1 VLKPLIDAQYRTLA
15 DAGHTGTAG
24 FSAGGMVSLYMG
36 WDYTEWFTRI
46 GFMSGD
52 ISLLTKTFYDRVMA
66 EPWREI
72 RIYQDF
78 GTDEGPGLYLG
89 DLVLRDNLLGKSPEH
104 WVVEGD
110 HRYFVGFGHAHTIH
124 AAATRV
130 PNMMTFLFPGTEEP
144 NELLCAADL
153 DCDGNVGVTDFLVLL
168 ATWATPDGD
177 IDGDGDTGITDFLLL
192 LANWGPCL

>member
-1 VLKPLIDAQYRTLA
+1 
-15 DAGHTGTAG
+15 
-24 FSAGGMVSLYMG
+24 MVSMYMG
-36 WDYTEWFTRI
+36 WDFGDPMYSDKPTFTRI
-46 GFMSGD
+46 GTMSSGFQ
-52 ISLLTKTFYDRVMA
+52 LLTNFRPRLMS

-72 RIYQDF
+72 RIYMDLA
-78 GTDEGPGLYLG
+78 TDEGNSQFFNAHLQ
-89 DLVLRDNLLGKSPEH
+89 LRDNLLGKTPEH

-110 HRYFVGFGHAHTIH
+110 HRYSVAFGQEHTIH

-153 DCDGNVGVTDFLVLL
+153 DCDGNVGITDFLVLL
-168 ATWATPDGD
+168 ATWGSPDGD